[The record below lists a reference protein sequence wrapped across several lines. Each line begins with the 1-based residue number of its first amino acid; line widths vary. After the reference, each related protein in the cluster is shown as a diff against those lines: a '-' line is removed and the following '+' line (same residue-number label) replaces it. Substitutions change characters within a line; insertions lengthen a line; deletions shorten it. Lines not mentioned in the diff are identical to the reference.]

1 MKIDVD
7 FRSDIP
13 LYIQIVEQ
21 IQQRVAEGE
30 LKPGDQLPTVRALA
44 SELRVNFNTVARS
57 YRLLDEAGVIST
69 QQGRGTYILEMPLP
83 EVTERLRSESLQAL
97 ARRYLSEAKRLG
109 YNAQGALEIF
119 QKTAEAWQKN
129 SGTKSKR
136 KNKRED
142 RMANKIERPDQIH
155 QARSAHSANCRR
167 DFHRLLDHRHPGQ
180 HLPGNAMYPT
190 FPPAHG

>member
-1 MKIDVD
+1 MQIDVD

-69 QQGRGTYILEMPLP
+69 QQGRGTYILEIPP
-83 EVTERLRSESLQAL
+83 PDVKERLRTESIQAL

-109 YNAQGALEIF
+109 FNAQDAIGLFQQAAEDWKKNNELE
-119 QKTAEAWQKN
+119 K
-129 SGTKSKR
+129 
-136 KNKRED
+136 ED
-142 RMANKIERPDQIH
+142 Q
-155 QARSAHSANCRR
+155 
-167 DFHRLLDHRHPGQ
+167 
-180 HLPGNAMYPT
+180 Y
-190 FPPAHG
+190 